1 MVGSTHR
8 DMGEGG
14 REKERGGVGRLKK
27 EKRQIMG
34 PDRNEKDRSA
44 LRKWCDTSTTYQ
56 TLKS

>member
-44 LRKWCDTSTTYQ
+44 LRKYIPKNGI
-56 TLKS
+56 LRL